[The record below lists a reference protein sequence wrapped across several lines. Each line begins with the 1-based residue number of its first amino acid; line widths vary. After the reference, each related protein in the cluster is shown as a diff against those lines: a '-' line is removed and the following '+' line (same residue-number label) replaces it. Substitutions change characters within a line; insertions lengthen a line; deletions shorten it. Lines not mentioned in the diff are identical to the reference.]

1 MPSELQYL
9 LVRLTY
15 SVPGRSGGKSLGRKT
30 YSLWGKIRLG
40 NTLTNITQH
49 KQNSTQICGI
59 WRDSSTDTE
68 GVCLCNCATTHNCLW
83 KTMVWWFPFK
93 VRGKSVCY
101 SKRSTTFHLFILRCH
116 VQCISDLR
124 VHEFFQSQKFFSDH
138 PPPRQRYVSLVYHVI
153 CKTKVSH

>member
-83 KTMVWWFPFK
+83 KTMV
-93 VRGKSVCY
+93 GG
-101 SKRSTTFHLFILRCH
+101 FHLRLGARVCVIPKGRPLFISSFWD
-116 VQCISDLR
+116 VMYSVSQTWGFTNSSR
-124 VHEFFQSQKFFSDH
+124 VRNSFLIIHLHGRD
-138 PPPRQRYVSLVYHVI
+138 V
-153 CKTKVSH
+153 